1 RAHRTA
7 RPQPSERIDRGFEPV
22 EPLARRRI
30 ANAVTPPRIRDAGRL
45 GAHGQPHVEPAVGQ
59 VIDRDGA
66 FGEPGHVVSGG
77 VERIRHGRTD
87 AAAPRLERECGQQRP
102 AVVREVPESVA
113 VRDTRVAQRVGGRPV
128 TPERR
133 EIRAPGLHAD
143 GKHAASIEERDAAV
157 NAHGLTPLACIATVR
172 PMLARVVAAALVLI
186 VAAVVV
192 GAETPVE
199 AARALVARYHE
210 DPAAIDRARDLL
222 ETALAKDRQ
231 IDTMVMLAYV
241 HSLWGDVR
249 AKTDDE
255 KLSAYDRGRQIG
267 ERAVELAPKNP
278 DAHVWYAINTARYGQ
293 TRGVMRSLF
302 LLPTVQ
308 REIDTILMLDPKNV
322 RGYSLA
328 GNVYMAV
335 PRLAGGD
342 IAKAEDY
349 FKKGIGIDP
358 HYTVLRVDLARLYIG
373 TGRYAEA
380 RQELT
385 RVLDERAPRIVAD

>member
-1 RAHRTA
+1 MTA
-7 RPQPSERIDRGFEPV
+7 
-22 EPLARRRI
+22 
-30 ANAVTPPRIRDAGRL
+30 PRIRDAGRL
-45 GAHGQPHVEPAVGQ
+45 GADGQSHVEPAVGQ
-59 VIDRDGA
+59 MIDRDGTL
-66 FGEPGHVVSGG
+66 GEPGHVVSGG

-87 AAAPRLERECGQQRP
+87 PAATRLERECGQQRP
-102 AVVREVPESVA
+102 AVVRVIPEAVA
-113 VRDTRVAQRVGGRPV
+113 VRDPRVAQRVCGGPV
-128 TPERR
+128 TPERH
-133 EIRAPGLHAD
+133 EIRAPRLHAN
-143 GKHAASIEERDAAV
+143 GNHAASIEDRDAGV
-157 NAHGLTPLACIATVR
+157 NARGLTPLSCIATVR
-172 PMLARVVAAALVLI
+172 PMLARVAAAALVLV
-186 VAAVVV
+186 VAATVAV
-192 GAETPVE
+192 AETPVG

-222 ETALAKDRQ
+222 EAALAKDRQ
-231 IDTMVMLAYV
+231 VDTMVMLAYV

-308 REIDTILMLDPKNV
+308 REIDTILTLDPKNV

-342 IAKAEDY
+342 MARAEEY
-349 FKKGIGIDP
+349 FKKGIAIDP
-358 HYTVLRVDLARLYIG
+358 HYTVLRVDLARQYNG

-385 RVLDERAPRIVAD
+385 RVLDERAPRIVADWTARDVPRTRGLLESIKDKR